1 MRILKVTD
9 ADYEH
14 IRYVLTGH
22 VRHTKSSRSIA
33 VLARTDGALVVPD
46 APRFVRAWPCP
57 SSPALPVADEPVAG
71 VADRAVERR

>member
-1 MRILKVTD
+1 MLILKLSE
-9 ADYEH
+9 ADYQH
-14 IRYVLTGH
+14 IQHVLAGD

-33 VLARTDGALVVPD
+33 VLARTQGALVVPD
-46 APRFVRAWPCP
+46 TPRVVRAWPCP